1 MYSEFENL
9 NSSTVSKK
17 AGNSKG
23 KVAKSDG
30 SHGIGSAWIHA
41 LTLAWI
47 ATLFLSVASACTSL
61 P

>member
-9 NSSTVSKK
+9 DSSAVSKK
-17 AGNSKG
+17 AGNSK
-23 KVAKSDG
+23 KKAAKSDG

-41 LTLAWI
+41 LTLVWI
-47 ATLFLSVASACTSL
+47 ATLFLSVASACASL